1 MKGLF
6 VIGTGG
12 SGKTALCV
20 AMAQRLTDS
29 GAKVGYFKPIGN
41 VSGTTLK
48 YDRDAV
54 LMKEL
59 LGMESEIECI
69 VPYHTSPSYLSRY
82 TTGEAMLAKVKE
94 CFQLISRTV
103 DYVLVEGTT
112 SPQAMM
118 ALGLDA
124 PSLAKQLG
132 LPAIVVSKGEND
144 YHLDE
149 TLLSLRYIKS
159 LGTLPAGVIFNN
171 VSKQN
176 LDKCRGVYAPLVEA
190 EGYPVIGVIP
200 KSSELVAPTVRE
212 IVEVLGGQLLEG
224 ADHLDHHVE
233 EVMIGAMTPESAL
246 SYFHRSINKAVVV
259 GGDRP
264 AVALAALETNTAVLI
279 LTGGIYPDKRVLTRA
294 AERNVPVLL
303 VPDNT
308 FDAVE
313 KLHFVS
319 RKFQATDTK
328 AIDEARKHLE
338 QFCDLTAI
346 NQLFGI

>member
-1 MKGLF
+1 VKGLF
-6 VIGTGG
+6 VLGTGG
-12 SGKTALCV
+12 SGKTAICV
-20 AMAQRLTDS
+20 AIAQRLSDS

-59 LGMESEIECI
+59 LAMESDIECI

-82 TTGEAMLAKVKE
+82 GAGDEMLARVKK
-94 CFQLISRTV
+94 CFQQIRETV
-103 DYVLVEGTT
+103 DYILVEGTT

-124 PSLAKQLG
+124 PNLAKKMG
-132 LPAIVVSKGEND
+132 LSPVFISKGEND
-144 YHLDE
+144 YNLDE

-159 LGTLPAGVIFNN
+159 LGITPGGVIFNN

-176 LDKCRGVYAPLVEA
+176 LDKCRGVYAPMLEA
-190 EGYPVIGVIP
+190 EGYPIIGVIP
-200 KSSELVAPTVRE
+200 KSAELVSPTVRE

-224 ADHLDHHVE
+224 SDHLERFVE

-279 LTGGIYPDKRVLTRA
+279 LTGGIYPDNRVLTRA

-303 VPDNT
+303 VPYNT

-328 AIDEARKHLE
+328 AIAEARKQYE
-338 QFCDLTAI
+338 QSCDIARIRELLDA
-346 NQLFGI
+346 